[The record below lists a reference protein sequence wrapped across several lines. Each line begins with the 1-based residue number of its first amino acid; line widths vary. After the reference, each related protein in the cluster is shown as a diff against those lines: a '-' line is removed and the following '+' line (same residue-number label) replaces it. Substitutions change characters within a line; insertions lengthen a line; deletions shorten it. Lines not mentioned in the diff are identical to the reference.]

1 MSAQLRVAATLFL
14 GALLGGLALRL
25 GGDYGTAP
33 WMISRV
39 SGLVAFAL
47 LSASVVFGLLQ
58 STKAADGWLSRP
70 FVFAIHQF
78 VSVLSVTFIGL
89 HAGSLLFD
97 GFLQFGPARLL
108 IPFLSL
114 YRPFWVGLGV
124 IAGWLAAIVTASF
137 WMRSRVGQKRWR
149 ALHYASFA
157 AYVLAL
163 VHGITAGSD
172 TGLAA
177 VQLLYIGSGAAVAG
191 LLTYR
196 LGGGAKKPAPVPSPV
211 RAPVRAPGASPVT
224 RPER

>member
-1 MSAQLRVAATLFL
+1 MGAQLRVAAILFL
-14 GALLGGLALRL
+14 GALGGGLALRL
-25 GGDYGTAP
+25 GGDHGTLP
-33 WMISRV
+33 WMISRA
-39 SGLVAFAL
+39 SGIVAFAL
-47 LSASVVFGLLQ
+47 LSASVIFGLLQ

-78 VSVLSVTFIGL
+78 VSVLAVTFIGL

-137 WMRSRVGQKRWR
+137 WMRSRIGQKRWR
-149 ALHYASFA
+149 TLHYASFA

-163 VHGITAGSD
+163 AHGIAAGSD
-172 TGLAA
+172 TGLAL
-177 VQLLYIGSGAAVAG
+177 VQLLYIGSGATVAG

-196 LGGGAKKPAPVPSPV
+196 LGGNAKKPAPATRPA
-211 RAPVRAPGASPVT
+211 RAPVHSPAASPLT